1 MSKTLQKKI
10 GRGFNFTIE
19 QIIIA
24 GISALVL
31 GVFIGAMVAEGSA
44 SKKRGYVSED
54 IFSTH
59 ALEIAG
65 EFRCSCGTCGE
76 KNLAICTC
84 ETALI
89 EKRYIE
95 NSLKASKSHQQ
106 IVEEMTKIYVFHN
119 KGRYN

>member
-1 MSKTLQKKI
+1 MIKRVIKKRRQYHGWNLGQLI
-10 GRGFNFTIE
+10 T
-19 QIIIA
+19 A
-24 GISALVL
+24 GVFILVL
-31 GVFIGAMVAEGSA
+31 GVFVGIMVVEGSDTR
-44 SKKRGYVSED
+44 KRVHAVES

-95 NSLKASKSHQQ
+95 NSLKAGKPHEQ
-106 IVEEMTKIYVFHN
+106 ITQEMIKIYGFHN
-119 KGRYN
+119 GS

>member
-1 MSKTLQKKI
+1 MSKPLQKKI
-10 GRGFNFTIE
+10 GKGLKVTNE

-24 GISALVL
+24 GIFVLVL
-31 GVFIGAMVAEGSA
+31 GVFIGAMVAEGGA
-44 SKKRGYVSED
+44 SKKRMHAIES

-59 ALEIAG
+59 TLEIAG

-95 NSLKASKSHQQ
+95 NSLKTGKSHQQ
-106 IVEEMTKIYVFHN
+106 IVEEINKIYGLHN
-119 KGRYN
+119 NG